1 MLVRVDL
8 SKNQREL
15 RAKIKECID
24 GIPGTSSMIGYPLAH
39 RISSALSGSN
49 SEIAINI
56 YGTDLDQLREAAK
69 KAKAILDTLPEVAD
83 ARANREVMV
92 DTLRIDYDREAL
104 AAYGLTLGEAAE
116 QVSAALNG
124 LKLGQ
129 VIKNQDHW
137 NVVMRLD
144 PDIRS
149 TLDDVRNL
157 ILLGSDGRSARLSQ
171 VAQVFREE
179 ATNLILRDNTMRK
192 AMISCNPSIYSN
204 LGDLAAACR
213 KNLDPVMNA
222 MGCTVDYNGT
232 IKARES
238 ASQRLYLLGGLMLLA
253 IVLLLSTALGSV
265 RRAMLTLVNVPLC
278 LVGGIIAVFLVSSD
292 TMHSV
297 FSSEAYVPPILSV
310 SSLVGFITVIGFAI
324 RSGLIL
330 LNRYRDL
337 EHQGYTL
344 DQAIYT
350 GSLERVIPIIMTSLT
365 TILGLLPLI
374 WAIDQPGGELL
385 GPLAVVQFGGL
396 LSATLL
402 NLIVIPATS
411 KIFGKWI
418 TSRRIKLETPEQ
430 D

>member
-1 MLVRVDL
+1 
-8 SKNQREL
+8 
-15 RAKIKECID
+15 
-24 GIPGTSSMIGYPLAH
+24 
-39 RISSALSGSN
+39 
-49 SEIAINI
+49 
-56 YGTDLDQLREAAK
+56 
-69 KAKAILDTLPEVAD
+69 
-83 ARANREVMV
+83 
-92 DTLRIDYDREAL
+92 
-104 AAYGLTLGEAAE
+104 
-116 QVSAALNG
+116 
-124 LKLGQ
+124 
-129 VIKNQDHW
+129 
-137 NVVMRLD
+137 
-144 PDIRS
+144 
-149 TLDDVRNL
+149 
-157 ILLGSDGRSARLSQ
+157 
-171 VAQVFREE
+171 
-179 ATNLILRDNTMRK
+179 
-192 AMISCNPSIYSN
+192 
-204 LGDLAAACR
+204 
-213 KNLDPVMNA
+213 
-222 MGCTVDYNGT
+222 
-232 IKARES
+232 
-238 ASQRLYLLGGLMLLA
+238 
-253 IVLLLSTALGSV
+253 
-265 RRAMLTLVNVPLC
+265 
-278 LVGGIIAVFLVSSD
+278 
-292 TMHSV
+292 
-297 FSSEAYVPPILSV
+297 V